1 MNRTLLAS
9 LFGAGI
15 LVAAQANALA
25 SDGTITFTGN
35 IESDTCV
42 VSVNGGSGTAT
53 VTLPT
58 VSNRLLSETG
68 LTAGNT
74 KFSINLTKCSN
85 EGAVYAYF
93 EQGANVDA
101 VSGKLINQ
109 SGTAANVVVQ
119 LKDSNNGVIN
129 IGSDAQ
135 KTAPVSQKLDA
146 DGAAQ
151 LFYSA
156 EYFATGAAGAGTV
169 STSVT
174 YSISYI

>member
-58 VSNRLLSETG
+58 VSNRLLSESA

-74 KFSINLTKCSN
+74 KFSINLTACSN
-85 EGAVYAYF
+85 DGAVYAYF

-101 VSGKLINQ
+101 ASGKLTN
-109 SGTAANVVVQ
+109 SGTATNVVVQ
-119 LKDSNNGVIN
+119 LKDSNDGVIN

-135 KTAPVSQKLDA
+135 KTNPVSQVLDA
-146 DGAAQ
+146 NGAAQ

-156 EYFATGAAGAGTV
+156 EYYATGAAGAGTV